1 MLRALICISKNDYE
15 LAKNKMTEILKN
27 NPDNIIIVNNV
38 ALLNLYMNRV
48 DKTYID
54 LKLILDKGNVDS

>member
-1 MLRALICISKNDYE
+1 MLRALMCISKNDYE

-38 ALLNLYMNRV
+38 ALLNLYLNRV

-54 LKLILDKGNVDS
+54 LKLILDKGNVAS

>member
-15 LAKNKMTEILKN
+15 LAKNKLTEILKN

>member
-1 MLRALICISKNDYE
+1 
-15 LAKNKMTEILKN
+15 MTEILKN

-38 ALLNLYMNRV
+38 ALLNLYLNRV

-54 LKLILDKGNVDS
+54 LKLILDKGKLLYKSRSVKLL

>member
-38 ALLNLYMNRV
+38 ALLNLYLNRV

-54 LKLILDKGNVDS
+54 LKLILDKGKLCS